1 MRIGSIHFC
10 GINILRNTDMLKLF
24 VSYSLALFD
33 IPAGYQKEAI
43 IVTLCDTLSLSKPL
57 NLFSGTGSTPT
68 SGLKA
73 VPKPFLTS
81 ACLQI

>member
-10 GINILRNTDMLKLF
+10 GINRLRNTDMLKLF
-24 VSYSLALFD
+24 VSFSLTLFE

-68 SGLKA
+68 SGLKV